1 MSVPGEMAGLYK
13 AWLQHGRIPWKTL
26 FQPAISLA
34 KDGIIVAP
42 YHANSLAAYAAGIKK
57 DSGLQ
62 KVYAPNGKFYRRV
75 KREKLIKDV
84 RSAGGIL
91 TMEDLRNYEV
101 KVTDAVEVLNILNSY
116 ENTND
121 AKGLLGLHRFIE
133 ALKHMFALRMNLGDP
148 DFVDIS
154 KTASEML
161 SPSFAKKIRQRIF
174 DNTTFPSEYYMPGWS
189 QIEDHGTSHFCIVDA
204 DRNAVSMTTT
214 VNFPWGGGILSPT
227 TGIVL
232 NNQMGDFS
240 APTEISPDNL
250 PPSPTNF
257 ISPNKRPLSS
267 MTPVIIV
274 KGDQLVGVIG
284 GSGGIYIIPAV
295 IQVFL
300 NHFIL
305 GMEPLDAVQSPR
317 VYHKL
322 MPNVVDYENWTVI
335 DGDHIE
341 LSCDRKK
348 SLRKRGHV
356 LQSKSGGA
364 VSQLIVQTLKKPI
377 ENRRVS
383 YNHKQVLKGMLTA
396 ISDPRRGGRPAA
408 YARSLWKAI
417 KARFGGNEASKKMQK
432 NLLKQQFETFTIG
445 SREELD
451 SAYERFQH
459 ILSMLEL
466 HDATCI
472 LIKALV
478 ATDNNED
485 IDWTKEF
492 DAEPVTYA
500 MMALTGVEQDDWSIE
515 FDAEHMHF
523 GQDGLDDF
531 DWSNKVDDAPVSL
544 ALMATNSEVPYCSK
558 CSKFGI
564 ESSNSMESDI
574 SSGDETL
581 TDSTYENFKREKA
594 YKAVPPPTGT
604 IIPPR
609 ANGNPEEDL
618 KDYAIIDSGC
628 SGSMTGDKDK
638 LSDFKEFKGGYVAFG
653 NDSKGGRI
661 SGKGTIKVVTIGMMN
676 P

>member
-1 MSVPGEMAGLYK
+1 MSFSVIYLTIGSKSSQLTLDEALKSHNKVQSSYGVESFEALVAADEARCSEIGASVLRAGGHAVDAAVSVALCGGVVNPMASGIGGGGFMVVRSADTSQTQAFGFRETAPSAASQNMYQNNLEDKYSGALSMGVPGEIAGLYK
-13 AWLQHGRIPWKTL
+13 AWSQHGRMPWKTL

-34 KDGIIVAP
+34 KDGFIVAP
-42 YHANSLAAYAAGIKK
+42 YLADSLSTYAAGIKK
-57 DSGLQ
+57 DPGLQ
-62 KVYAPNGKFYRRV
+62 KVYAPNGKILVAGDTCYNYELGLSLEAIAEEGPEAFYNGSIG
-75 KREKLIKDV
+75 EKLINDV
-84 RSAGGIL
+84 RSLGGIL

-101 KVTDAVEVLNILNSY
+101 KVTDAVEVNTMGFTIFGMPPPSSGTLGLTLVLNILNSY

-161 SPSFAKKIRQRIF
+161 SPSFAKKIQQRIF

-341 LSCDRKK
+341 LSCDRKEF
-348 SLRKRGHV
+348 LRERGHI

-383 YNHKQVLKGMLTA
+383 YNHNQVLKGMLTA

-408 YARSLWKAI
+408 
-417 KARFGGNEASKKMQK
+417 
-432 NLLKQQFETFTIG
+432 
-445 SREELD
+445 
-451 SAYERFQH
+451 
-459 ILSMLEL
+459 
-466 HDATCI
+466 C
-472 LIKALV
+472 
-478 ATDNNED
+478 
-485 IDWTKEF
+485 
-492 DAEPVTYA
+492 
-500 MMALTGVEQDDWSIE
+500 
-515 FDAEHMHF
+515 
-523 GQDGLDDF
+523 
-531 DWSNKVDDAPVSL
+531 
-544 ALMATNSEVPYCSK
+544 
-558 CSKFGI
+558 
-564 ESSNSMESDI
+564 
-574 SSGDETL
+574 
-581 TDSTYENFKREKA
+581 
-594 YKAVPPPTGT
+594 
-604 IIPPR
+604 
-609 ANGNPEEDL
+609 
-618 KDYAIIDSGC
+618 
-628 SGSMTGDKDK
+628 
-638 LSDFKEFKGGYVAFG
+638 
-653 NDSKGGRI
+653 
-661 SGKGTIKVVTIGMMN
+661 
-676 P
+676 